1 MRSFG
6 LICSALLLATA
17 PASAA
22 ALDTDTDTDTGFE
35 PHPPPEVDI
44 LSPDDGAVFDG
55 TPDAVVPV
63 EISYSYMQPGDVSLW
78 VDDVEVA
85 VCDHDWWCTFE
96 VTLSPGVHKLQGFG
110 SGFESEVVMV
120 EVRDGSS
127 GDSSGGSSG
136 GSTGTEGSETATDGD
151 SDSDGKGGGEKS
163 GCGCSAG
170 HGGLGAWGLG
180 LLGLLALRRRQAG

>member
-1 MRSFG
+1 MRLLG

-63 EISYSYMQPGDVSLW
+63 EISYSYMQPGTS
-78 VDDVEVA
+78 A
-85 VCDHDWWCTFE
+85 CAST
-96 VTLSPGVHKLQGFG
+96 TSRPAAATTTG
-110 SGFESEVVMV
+110 SA
-120 EVRDGSS
+120 SS
-127 GDSSGGSSG
+127 
-136 GSTGTEGSETATDGD
+136 
-151 SDSDGKGGGEKS
+151 K
-163 GCGCSAG
+163 
-170 HGGLGAWGLG
+170 
-180 LLGLLALRRRQAG
+180 